1 MTVSLTRLASFGPRA
16 APCIEASQTDNQIG
30 DGFAEQRHGRSQMT
44 RRSGRKKR
52 VADEIQQLP
61 WRNVANPYAAIEVLD
76 ADQVEV
82 ILESAFQVLE
92 TQGMRFLEPGS
103 RQRLRAAG
111 ADVDESSQMV
121 RFDRDMVIEKVALAP
136 AEFGLRARNPAHNL
150 RIGGNNI
157 VFGSVGGPAFCN
169 DLDKGR
175 RPGTYA
181 ELCDYLRLVQSLN
194 IVHQEGGGAFE
205 AMDLPAATRHLD
217 LYLAQH
223 RLLDKNAQ
231 SYALGGARAADSIEM
246 ACIALGSDRAGLA
259 DDPAL
264 LGIINTNSPMQLDIP
279 MAEAIVELA
288 GAGQVCCMTPFTL
301 AGSMSPA
308 TLAGTLVQQ
317 TAEVL
322 AVVTFSQ
329 VVNPGAPVMYG
340 SFASNV
346 DMRSGA
352 PALGTPEYAKAAL
365 ASGQIARRLGL
376 PFRSSNTT
384 VANCVDAQAVF
395 ESEMSL
401 WGSIMGHANLVNHA
415 AGWLEGGLTASFEKL
430 IVDAEMLQMMAEY
443 LRPIE
448 VNDDELALD
457 AIAEVSPGGH
467 HFGTSH
473 TLERYETAF
482 YSPMLANR
490 QNFEAWQ
497 ESGSIDT
504 VTRAN
509 TIWKQ
514 LLQEYEQP
522 ALDPAIDEAL
532 VDYVD
537 KRKKI
542 ILAEDN

>member
-1 MTVSLTRLASFGPRA
+1 
-16 APCIEASQTDNQIG
+16 
-30 DGFAEQRHGRSQMT
+30 MT
-44 RRSGRKKR
+44 RRSGRAKR
-52 VADEIQQLP
+52 VADDIQQLP
-61 WRNVANPYAAIEVLD
+61 WRNVVNPYTAIEVLD
-76 ADQVEV
+76 AEQVET
-82 ILESAFQVLE
+82 ILRSSLQVLE
-92 TQGMRFLEPGS
+92 TKGMRFLEPGS
-103 RQRLRAAG
+103 RKMMKTAG
-111 ADVDESSQMV
+111 ADVDEASQMV
-121 RFDRDMVIEKVALAP
+121 RFDREMVVAKVALAP

-150 RIGGNNI
+150 RVGGNSI

-181 ELCDYLRLVQSLN
+181 EMCDFLRLVQSLN
-194 IVHQEGGGAFE
+194 IIHHEGGGPFE
-205 AMDLPAATRHLD
+205 AMDLPAETRHLD

-223 RLLDKNAQ
+223 RLLDKTAQ
-231 SYALGGARAADSIEM
+231 SYALGGRRAKDSIEM
-246 ACIALGSDRAGLA
+246 ACIALGTDRAGLA
-259 DDPAL
+259 GDPAL

-288 GAGQVCCMTPFTL
+288 SAGQVCCMTPFTL

-322 AVVTFSQ
+322 AVVTFAQ

-352 PALGTPEYAKAAL
+352 PALGTPEYTKAAL
-365 ASGQIARRLGL
+365 ASGQIARRLKL

-384 VANCVDAQAVF
+384 VSNCVDAQAVF

-430 IVDAEMLQMMAEY
+430 IIDAEMLQMMAEFM
-443 LRPIE
+443 RPIE

-457 AIAEVSPGGH
+457 AIVEVSPGGH

-473 TLERYETAF
+473 TLARYETAF

-504 VTRAN
+504 ATRAN
-509 TIWKQ
+509 SIWKK
-514 LLQEYEQP
+514 LLREYQQP
-522 ALDPAIDEAL
+522 PLDPAIDEAL
-532 VDYVD
+532 VDYVER
-537 KRKKI
+537 RKKNPGTE
-542 ILAEDN
+542 LN

>member
-1 MTVSLTRLASFGPRA
+1 
-16 APCIEASQTDNQIG
+16 
-30 DGFAEQRHGRSQMT
+30 MT
-44 RRSGRKKR
+44 RRSHRKKR
-52 VADEIQQLP
+52 IADEIRQLP
-61 WRNVANPYAAIEVLD
+61 WRDITNPYTPIEVLS
-76 ADQVEV
+76 ADQVET
-82 ILESAFQVLE
+82 ILQSAHQVLE
-92 TQGMRFLEPGS
+92 TQGFRFLDPGS
-103 RQRLRAAG
+103 RQRLAAAG
-111 ADVDESSQMV
+111 ADVDEPSMMV
-121 RFDRDMVIEKVALAP
+121 RFDRGLVTEMVSLAP
-136 AEFGLRARNPAHNL
+136 AEFGLRARNPQHNL
-150 RIGGNNI
+150 HMGGDKI
-157 VFGSVGGPAFCN
+157 VFSSVGGPAFCN
-169 DLDKGR
+169 DLDNGR

-181 ELCDYLRLVQSLN
+181 EQCDYLRLIQSLN
-194 IVHQEGGGAFE
+194 IVHQEGGGPFE
-205 AMDLPAATRHLD
+205 AMDLPAETRHLD

-223 RLLDKNAQ
+223 RYLDKNAQ
-231 SYALGGARAADSIEM
+231 SYALGGERAADSIDM
-246 ACIALGSDRAGLA
+246 AGIALGTDRAGLA
-259 DDPAL
+259 EDPAL

-279 MAEAIVELA
+279 MAEAVVELA
-288 GAGQVCCMTPFTL
+288 SNGQVCCMTPFTL

-322 AVVTFSQ
+322 AAVTFAQ
-329 VVNPGAPVMYG
+329 IVNPGAPVMYG

-352 PALGTPEYAKAAL
+352 PALGTPEYTKAAL
-365 ASGQIARRLGL
+365 ASGQIARRLEL

-384 VANCVDAQAVF
+384 VSNCVDAQSAF
-395 ESEMSL
+395 ESQMSL

-430 IVDAEMLQMMAEY
+430 IIDAEMLQMMAEY

-497 ESGSIDT
+497 ESGSIDSP
-504 VTRAN
+504 TRAN

-532 VDYVD
+532 VDFVD
-537 KRKKI
+537 RRKI
-542 ILAEDN
+542 ELMAAAS